1 MKMLLRNTD
10 FITSDINITLFFII
24 IIHIIKSL
32 LSVKHELINRK

>member
-1 MKMLLRNTD
+1 MKMLLRYTD

-24 IIHIIKSL
+24 IIHIIKFL